1 MNCNLI
7 LSKEDIGDLYN
18 CVMLIVS
25 ERERNNM
32 VSDMFEDAPRADPI
46 IERLYALEQR
56 LLNQIEIMNHPD
68 GPKGPE
74 YSTENPWKGIS
85 MPPWSESY
93 PV

>member
-1 MNCNLI
+1 MSCNLN
-7 LSKEDIGDLYN
+7 LSREDIGDLYN

-32 VSDMFEDAPRADPI
+32 VSDMFEDAPKADPI

-56 LLNQIEIMNHPD
+56 LLNHIDTISHAD
-68 GPKGPE
+68 GVKGPE

-85 MPPWSESY
+85 MPPPGESFS
-93 PV
+93 V